1 MIYFF
6 IGQPTSGKTTL
17 GKKLHKLLK
26 TEIRNWKHDVFHIDG
41 DEFRELYKNTD
52 YTEAGRRKNI
62 LDAQRLAEFLH
73 TNGCDVVVSLVTP
86 YLDLRE
92 SFKEKIGNNIVE
104 IFLHTTE
111 IRGREH
117 YHVPKFETPESNFID
132 IDTTKHSPELS
143 FSKLI
148 NNLKKIDKL

>member
-1 MIYFF
+1 MIYWM
-6 IGQPTSGKTTL
+6 IGQPHAGKTTL

-52 YTEAGRRKNI
+52 YSEAGRRENIKN
-62 LDAQRLAEFLH
+62 AQRLAEFLH
-73 TNGCDVVVSLVTP
+73 NNGCDVVVSLVTP

-92 SFKEKIGNNIVE
+92 DFKEKIGANIVE

-117 YHVPKFETPESNFID
+117 FHVKNFGTPESNFID
-132 IDTTKHSPELS
+132 IDTTKHSPDKS
-143 FSKLI
+143 FSNLI
-148 NNLKKIDKL
+148 NNLKKTNKL